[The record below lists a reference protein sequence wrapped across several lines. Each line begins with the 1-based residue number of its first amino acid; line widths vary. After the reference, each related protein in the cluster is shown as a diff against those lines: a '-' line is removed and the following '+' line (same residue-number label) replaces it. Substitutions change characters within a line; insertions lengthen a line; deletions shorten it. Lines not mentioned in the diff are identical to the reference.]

1 MCLLRHTRIGGTKRA
16 GRPTNRAEQLY
27 QTAAKSQAQQNAEF
41 DLAIAQFGVIIGR
54 LIWVTSMKFSFKR
67 AEAPSNGLTVAEMP
81 QLAGAEIA
89 GLVNGHRVGG
99 DFYQYV
105 RANPRRVV
113 FGLLDVAGD
122 SNENRPIVVA
132 ANDTFR
138 EKGPACLANDEVN
151 EADAMMEFCQELNQS
166 IRGAAR
172 GVRTCAAFLGCYNET
187 LGTVCYI
194 NAGHTPGLLRYDGS
208 VSELPATGMPLGLF
222 AASTYEAPT
231 AAVPKGGALLLA
243 SRGVVEATRKREEFG
258 LQRLKE
264 HFEKTP
270 LTSAYEVASSALE
283 AVRQFAHSAAEQN
296 DLTILVVLRPGTNS

>member
-1 MCLLRHTRIGGTKRA
+1 V
-16 GRPTNRAEQLY
+16 
-27 QTAAKSQAQQNAEF
+27 AKSQAEHKAEF
-41 DLAIAQFGVIIGR
+41 DLAIARFGVIIGWLNR
-54 LIWVTSMKFSFKR
+54 VTSMKFSFKR
-67 AEAPSNGLTVAEMP
+67 AEASSNGPTVAELP
-81 QLAGAEIA
+81 QLTGAEIA
-89 GLVNGHRVGG
+89 GLVHGHRVGG

-105 RANPRRVV
+105 RANPQRVV

-138 EKGPACLANDEVN
+138 AKGPACLANDEIN

-166 IRGAAR
+166 IRGAAK
-172 GVRTCAAFLGCYNET
+172 GVRTCAAFLGCYNEA

-243 SRGVVEATRKREEFG
+243 SRGVVEAAHKREEFG

-270 LTSAYEVASSALE
+270 LTSAHQVALSALE
-283 AVRQFAHSAAEQN
+283 AVRQFAQSAAEQN
-296 DLTILVVLRPGTNS
+296 DLTTLAVVRPATSR